1 MAVFAFWT
9 VEFEITAKTP
19 FWSQQRTANR
29 KNLRL
34 PIFRSILDIGKMTKL
49 RLNDKKAL
57 LERQPVLWY
66 NGTIE
71 KNKLTISAAEDTVTI
86 SRTEY
91 ENLLEDSRQKEW
103 LLEQLRLTRKKKF
116 GSSSEQLTGEA
127 YEQLSLMFDEPAA
140 YKQPSEEEPEVE
152 ETVEVKAHARKKRS
166 GSAREI
172 LPENTEVEEETHEL
186 PEAARLCPQCG
197 EVMQPIGTEV
207 RETLK
212 IIPTRVILRRD
223 IYVTYG
229 CENCKKNDIS
239 VPVVETLKEP
249 ALIPGSCASAEAV
262 AHIAV
267 QKYVMGSPLYR
278 QEQEWNRQGVTLSR
292 QTMSNWLLRCA
303 DDWLAPIYGE
313 LRKLL
318 LARDLLHAD
327 ETEVQVL
334 HEPGKAPQTQSYMWL
349 YRTGSDAEHP
359 IVLYEYQPGSG
370 KDYPKAFLEGFRGY
384 LQTDGYAG
392 YNGVEGAIHVGC
404 WAHVRRKFNDA
415 LEAAGKGKKSPTA
428 AQGAAYCTQLFKLEE
443 QWKDLT
449 PEERQKKRL
458 EQAKPVL
465 DAILAWANTRTA
477 APKSKL
483 GIALNYLKNQWSTL
497 TTYLRDGRIELSN
510 NRAERSIKPFVIS
523 RKNFLFANTTNG
535 AQSCAVLFSL
545 IETAKENNLDPCR
558 YLTWVLKE
566 APKRSCSDPD
576 WAQTLTPQNAPPDC
590 R

>member
-1 MAVFAFWT
+1 M
-9 VEFEITAKTP
+9 
-19 FWSQQRTANR
+19 
-29 KNLRL
+29 
-34 PIFRSILDIGKMTKL
+34 
-49 RLNDKKAL
+49 
-57 LERQPVLWY
+57 
-66 NGTIE
+66 E
-71 KNKLTISAAEDTVTI
+71 KNKLTTSTAEDTVTI

-91 ENLLEDSRQKEW
+91 ENLLEDKRQKEW
-103 LLEQLRLTRKKKF
+103 LLEQLRLARKKKF
-116 GSSSEQLTGEA
+116 GASSEHLSEEA
-127 YEQLSLMFDEPAA
+127 YEQLSLLFDEPAA
-140 YKQPSEEEPEVE
+140 YKQPPEEEPEAE
-152 ETVEVKAHARKKRS
+152 ETVEVQAHSRKKRS

-172 LPENTEVEEETHEL
+172 LPENAEVEEETHEL
-186 PEAARLCPQCG
+186 PEEARLCPQCG
-197 EVMQPIGTEV
+197 EVMQPIGKEV

-212 IIPTRVILRRD
+212 IIPAKVILHRD

-229 CENCKKNDIS
+229 CGSCKQNDVS
-239 VPVVETLKEP
+239 VPVMQTLKEP

-278 QEQEWNRQGVTLSR
+278 QEQEWNRQGVMLSR

-303 DDWLAPIYGE
+303 DDWLAPIYGV

-349 YRTGSDAEHP
+349 YRTGSDAEYP
-359 IVLYEYQPGSG
+359 IVLYEYQPGRG
-370 KDYPKAFLEGFRGY
+370 KDYPKEFLEGFRGY

-392 YNGVEGAIHVGC
+392 YNSVEGAIHVGC

-415 LEAAGKGKKSPTA
+415 LEVSGKGKKSPTA
-428 AQGAAYCTQLFKLEE
+428 AQGVAYCTQLFKLEE

-449 PEERQKKRL
+449 PEERQKKRS

-465 DAILAWANTRTA
+465 DAILAWSKTRTA

-483 GIALNYLKNQWSTL
+483 GIALNYLKNQWPTL
-497 TTYLRDGRIELSN
+497 TTYLQDGRIEVSN

-545 IETAKENNLDPCR
+545 IETAKENHLDPCR

-566 APKRSCSDPD
+566 APKRSVSDPN
-576 WAQTLTPQNAPPDC
+576 WPQTLIPQNAPPDC

>member
-1 MAVFAFWT
+1 M
-9 VEFEITAKTP
+9 
-19 FWSQQRTANR
+19 
-29 KNLRL
+29 
-34 PIFRSILDIGKMTKL
+34 
-49 RLNDKKAL
+49 
-57 LERQPVLWY
+57 
-66 NGTIE
+66 E
-71 KNKLTISAAEDTVTI
+71 KNKLTTSTAEDTVTI

-91 ENLLEDSRQKEW
+91 ENLLEDKRQKEW
-103 LLEQLRLTRKKKF
+103 LLEQLR
-116 GSSSEQLTGEA
+116 
-127 YEQLSLMFDEPAA
+127 
-140 YKQPSEEEPEVE
+140 
-152 ETVEVKAHARKKRS
+152 KRS

-172 LPENTEVEEETHEL
+172 LPENAEVEEETHEL
-186 PEAARLCPQCG
+186 PEEARLCPQCG
-197 EVMQPIGTEV
+197 EVMQPIGKEV

-212 IIPTRVILRRD
+212 IIPAKVILHRD

-229 CENCKKNDIS
+229 CGSCKQNDVS
-239 VPVVETLKEP
+239 VPVMQTLKEP

-278 QEQEWNRQGVTLSR
+278 QEQEWNRQGVMLSR

-303 DDWLAPIYGE
+303 DDWLAPIYGV

-349 YRTGSDAEHP
+349 YRTGSDAEYP
-359 IVLYEYQPGSG
+359 IVLYEYQPGRG
-370 KDYPKAFLEGFRGY
+370 KDYPKEFLEGFRGY

-392 YNGVEGAIHVGC
+392 YNSVEGAIHVGC

-415 LEAAGKGKKSPTA
+415 LEVSGKGKKSPTA
-428 AQGAAYCTQLFKLEE
+428 AQGVAYCTQLFKLEE

-449 PEERQKKRL
+449 PEER
-458 EQAKPVL
+458 
-465 DAILAWANTRTA
+465 RTA

-483 GIALNYLKNQWSTL
+483 GIALNYLKNQWPTL
-497 TTYLRDGRIELSN
+497 TTYLQDGRIEVSN

-545 IETAKENNLDPCR
+545 IETAKENHLDPCR

-566 APKRSCSDPD
+566 APKRSVSDPN
-576 WAQTLTPQNAPPDC
+576 WPQTLIPQNAPPDC